1 MLYRRYQLLL
11 RSHNI
16 NMKSVLLVALVL
28 SVTSVSLSKFFLVE
42 TEPHVRKDVIKDNTE
57 FGDDYANTEEDT
69 KMNTGKDIK
78 KKAGKDTEEEYIEEY
93 DDHDDDDDYDSDYDE
108 DQDAA
113 ANGANLKKIIGE
125 AGHVNMNTTNNTN
138 NTNNTGE
145 KKKTGGEAKK
155 EKTKKKRIK

>member
-1 MLYRRYQLLL
+1 
-11 RSHNI
+11 
-16 NMKSVLLVALVL
+16 MKSVLLVALVL

-42 TEPHVRKDVIKDNTE
+42 TEPHVRKDVIKDNIE

-69 KMNTGKDIK
+69 KINTGKDTK
-78 KKAGKDTEEEYIEEY
+78 KETGKDTEEEYIEEY

-125 AGHVNMNTTNNTN
+125 AGQVYMNTTNNTN
-138 NTNNTGE
+138 DMNATGE

-155 EKTKKKRIK
+155 EKTKKNRIK